1 MALTY
6 EKLLKQLHRMSP
18 IALKQPV
25 QLRDYG
31 NEETHEA
38 IDFIPLV
45 TVGEDVPTFQIGFH
59 ERE

>member
-6 EKLLKQLHRMSP
+6 ADLLKKLHRLSP
-18 IALKQPV
+18 MALKQSV

-38 IDFIPLV
+38 IDFIPFV
-45 TVGEDVPTFQIGFH
+45 TVGEDIPTFQIGFH